1 MLSLIKSLKISHE
14 LQPGINLSMQMN
26 HERARESPQQG
37 LTLSLSRSP
46 STLLYHYH
54 VFLIMFVVR
63 ICCLVRQPLP
73 VIDFAL
79 FRSLAACN
87 CVGTVWKNYVSV
99 TFRDEEGNK
108 RRFTWSTAFTSSFCN
123 YEARYQ
129 EKLCPRCFFS
139 FSYLTVSEHQYVTPQ
154 VSNKSSSDLKTY
166 YSLQYWVSWAINF
179 LKLVHGETWNSL

>member
-1 MLSLIKSLKISHE
+1 MKE
-14 LQPGINLSMQMN
+14 Q
-26 HERARESPQQG
+26 ARESLQQG

-46 STLLYHYH
+46 SILLYHHH

-79 FRSLAACN
+79 FRSPAACN

-139 FSYLTVSEHQYVTPQ
+139 FSYLTVSEHRYVTPQ
-154 VSNKSSSDLKTY
+154 VSNKSSPDLKTC
-166 YSLQYWVSWAINF
+166 YSLQYWVSGAITF

>member
-1 MLSLIKSLKISHE
+1 
-14 LQPGINLSMQMN
+14 MN
-26 HERARESPQQG
+26 FSQEWTSQCKWIMKEQARESPQQG

-46 STLLYHYH
+46 SILLYHYH

-99 TFRDEEGNK
+99 TFREEEGNK

-129 EKLCPRCFFS
+129 EKLCPRCFFLLFIS
-139 FSYLTVSEHQYVTPQ
+139 KVSEHRYATPQ
-154 VSNKSSSDLKTY
+154 VGNKSSPDLKTY
-166 YSLQYWVSWAINF
+166 HSLQYWVSWAITF